1 MALQKTSLALSMVVV
16 AILWTGSTAQTDC
29 TNTLISLSPCLSF
42 IRGNVSKPDSGCC
55 PQLSSVVKSK
65 PECLCQVLNGG
76 GSTLGVQVNQ
86 TQAQAL
92 PAACNVQ
99 TPPLSSC
106 DGGTP
111 TKGTP
116 SGPGSNS
123 TPSKDSGTSDG
134 SSTKLVAP
142 LLFFLLFVASYAS
155 TFTI

>member
-106 DGGTP
+106 DGEFFYLQHCVP
-111 TKGTP
+111 TTQFQI
-116 SGPGSNS
+116 SEIS
-123 TPSKDSGTSDG
+123 TPM
-134 SSTKLVAP
+134 
-142 LLFFLLFVASYAS
+142 LFFFSS
-155 TFTI
+155 PN